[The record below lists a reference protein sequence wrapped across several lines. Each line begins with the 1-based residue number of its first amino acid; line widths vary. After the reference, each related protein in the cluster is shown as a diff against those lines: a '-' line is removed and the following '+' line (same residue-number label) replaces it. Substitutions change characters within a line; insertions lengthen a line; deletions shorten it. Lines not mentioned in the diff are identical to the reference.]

1 MIVKT
6 SPMRWFVCS
15 FNKKAASLTHEA
27 VVVQRR
33 GAGLA
38 HGAQQTAVAAAAGHL
53 RHVGLEAAV
62 EAAAGP
68 PEAPRQRPAGARAV
82 ARAAAR
88 HARRGGQVNCNN
100 CLEREP

>member
-1 MIVKT
+1 M
-6 SPMRWFVCS
+6 
-15 FNKKAASLTHEA
+15 
-27 VVVQRR
+27 QRR

-88 HARRGGQVNCNN
+88 HTRRGGQVNCNN
-100 CLEREP
+100 YLEREP